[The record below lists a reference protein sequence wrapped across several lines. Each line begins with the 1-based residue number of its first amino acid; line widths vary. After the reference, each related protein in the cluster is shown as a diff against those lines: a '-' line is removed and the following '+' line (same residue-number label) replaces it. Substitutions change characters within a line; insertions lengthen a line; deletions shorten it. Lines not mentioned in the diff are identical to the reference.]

1 MRVLMR
7 NEMMPEVSLKV
18 KLTPNGAPPV
28 RQNTWR
34 DEADKCDNDFVMM
47 LWYLFCCWSEVPLKV
62 KLTPN
67 GAPPVRQ
74 RT

>member
-1 MRVLMR
+1 MMR

-34 DEADKCDNDFVMM
+34 VEADKCVDNFYDNVVV
-47 LWYLFCCWSEVPLKV
+47 LVYWCWSEVPLKV

-67 GAPPVRQ
+67 GAPHVRQ